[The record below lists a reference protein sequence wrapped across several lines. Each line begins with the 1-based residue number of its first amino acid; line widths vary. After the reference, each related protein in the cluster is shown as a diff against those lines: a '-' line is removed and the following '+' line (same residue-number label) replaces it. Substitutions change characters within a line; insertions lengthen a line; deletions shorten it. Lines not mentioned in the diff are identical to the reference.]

1 MSIKAIPEDFH
12 TVTVY
17 LGVHDG
23 NAAID
28 FYKRAFNAREEFRL
42 DRPDGRVGHAELYI
56 GDTRIM
62 LSEPCDEGALSSPV
76 LTPTADCSHKATVG
90 LHLYVENVDL
100 TYELVT
106 DEEDVV
112 VVSGLKDQ
120 FYGDR
125 SFTLCDP
132 FGHLW
137 FISSHKEDVS
147 AEEIKARAQRLFQ
160 GHDREL

>member
-1 MSIKAIPEDFH
+1 MRVDPIPKDFRA
-12 TVTVY
+12 VTVY

-23 NAAID
+23 NAAIE
-28 FYKRAFNAREEFRL
+28 FYKRAFDAHEKFRL

-62 LSEPCDEGALSSPV
+62 LSEPCPEGALSSPV
-76 LTPTADCSHKATVG
+76 LTPTADCPHKATVG
-90 LHLYVENVDL
+90 LHLYVVDVDA
-100 TYELVT
+100 TYERVT
-106 DEEDVV
+106 DEEGVV
-112 VVSGLKDQ
+112 VVSGIKDW

-137 FISSHKEDVS
+137 FISTHKEDVS
-147 AEEIKARAQRLFQ
+147 PEEITKRAQALFQ
-160 GHDREL
+160 GHS

>member
-1 MSIKAIPEDFH
+1 MSVRPIPEDFH

-28 FYKRAFNAREEFRL
+28 FYERVFGARLEFRL

-62 LSEPCDEGALSSPV
+62 LSEPCEEGALSSPP
-76 LTPTADCSHKATVG
+76 LALHPDSPCKSSVG
-90 LHLYVENVDL
+90 LHLYVQDVDA
-100 TYELVT
+100 TFELAM
-106 DEEDVV
+106 DEEG
-112 VVSGLKDQ
+112 VSQVNAVKDH

-125 SFTLCDP
+125 SGALRDP

-137 FISSHKEDVS
+137 FISTHKQDVS
-147 AEEIKARAQRLFQ
+147 PEEIKERARKLFG
-160 GHDREL
+160 GHE